1 MAYDEAH
8 DYFVN
13 NEDMDF
19 EEVKD
24 MEANQSGLS
33 KILCCIPKPKL
44 ASDTLKHQYNEIFA
58 IAKVKYD
65 S

>member
-13 NEDMDF
+13 NEDMNF

-24 MEANQSGLS
+24 MEANPSGLS

-44 ASDTLKHQYNEIFA
+44 SSDTLKH
-58 IAKVKYD
+58 
-65 S
+65 